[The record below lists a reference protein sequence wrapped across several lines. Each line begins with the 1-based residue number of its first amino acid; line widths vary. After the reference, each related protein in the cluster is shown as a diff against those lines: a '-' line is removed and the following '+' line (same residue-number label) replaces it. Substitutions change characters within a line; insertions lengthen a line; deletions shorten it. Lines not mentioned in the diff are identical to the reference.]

1 MTDQEKRMDTCS
13 HVWVYDHCEHDTVF
27 MRCPYCNMVRMAMP
41 GETAHLVNRELQIR
55 HDDKDG
61 DV

>member
-1 MTDQEKRMDTCS
+1 MDNEKMETCS
-13 HVWVYDHCEHDTVF
+13 HVWVYDHSGFDGVF
-27 MRCPYCNMVRMAMP
+27 LRCPRCGMTRLAYP
-41 GETAHLVNRELQIR
+41 GETAARVAKELKIR

>member
-1 MTDQEKRMDTCS
+1 MNDKMESCS
-13 HVWVYDHCEHDTVF
+13 HVWVYDHTDHDTVF
-27 MRCPYCNMVRMAMP
+27 LRCPYCGMVRIAMP
-41 GETAHLVNRELQIR
+41 GEVAARVSRELRIR